1 MTADKWLEQMLAEE
15 KRRREHLPAIKA
27 SLCAALKTKG
37 IAKVS
42 IEYDGEGDSGGVNDI
57 QAFDQK
63 QQPVS
68 LDDPVALALHNPEE
82 PTTYASLYEALDDFA
97 WTALGLY
104 HDGFVD
110 NDGGFGAITIDVAK
124 STVTIDHNDRIT
136 DVDNTVTEI

>member
-1 MTADKWLEQMLAEE
+1 MTADNWLEQTLAEE
-15 KRRREHLPAIKA
+15 KRRREHLPSVKTT
-27 SLCAALKTKG
+27 LCAALKAKG

-42 IEYDGEGDSGGVNDI
+42 IEYDGEGDSGQVNDI

-68 LDDPVALALHNPEE
+68 LDDPFTLALHNPEE

-104 HDGFVD
+104 HDGFVN
-110 NDGGFGAITIDVAK
+110 NDGGFGAIAIDAEK
-124 STVTIDHNDRIT
+124 ATVTIDHNDRIT
-136 DVDNTVTEI
+136 DVDNTVTEV